1 MTEEASSGVRLEWG
15 AASQTLRGET
25 VCGDAWLVQPF
36 AGGTLAAAI
45 DGLGHGEEAAYASG
59 TARAL
64 LQEHPHEPLAALFRR
79 CHAALLTTRGAVI
92 SLACFRAAGLEW
104 VGVGNVEGLLLRG
117 GQGLE
122 PASESIMLHSGLVG
136 MNLPTLHLSL
146 SALAP
151 GDTLILTTDGI
162 RNDFPRRLVLSDRPQ
177 QAAERI
183 CARYAKGTDDALV
196 LVVRY
201 LGPS

>member
-1 MTEEASSGVRLEWG
+1 MTEEVSSAARLEWG
-15 AASQTLRGET
+15 AASQALPGET

-45 DGLGHGEEAAYASG
+45 DGLGHGQEAACASG
-59 TARAL
+59 AACAL
-64 LQEHPHEPLAALFRR
+64 LKEHPHEPLTTLLQR
-79 CHAALLTTRGAVI
+79 CHAALRTTRGAVI

-104 VGVGNVEGLLLRG
+104 VGVGNVEGLLLHA
-117 GQGLE
+117 GQGPE
-122 PASESIMLHSGLVG
+122 PAGESIMLHSGLVG
-136 MNLPTLHLSL
+136 MNLPALRPSL
-146 SALAP
+146 ARLAP

-162 RNDFPRRLVLSDRPQ
+162 RNDFPRKSVLSDRPQ

-183 CARYAKGTDDALV
+183 CGRYAKGTDDALV

-201 LGPS
+201 LGP